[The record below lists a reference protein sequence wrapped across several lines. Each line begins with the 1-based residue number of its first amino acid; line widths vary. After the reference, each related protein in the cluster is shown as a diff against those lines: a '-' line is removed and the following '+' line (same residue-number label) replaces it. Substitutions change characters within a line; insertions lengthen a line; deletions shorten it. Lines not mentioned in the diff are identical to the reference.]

1 MSHVCDGGSGALRR
15 FRLIG
20 VGAKAAII
28 AWEKTHGIMNCHV
41 DSSLEIQ
48 AGNPMKDSGSD
59 AAETRPEEIV
69 VNKERFLRWQ
79 RLAIDQLGFTLNFI
93 LTLTIAAL
101 GYIFAL
107 LKDKE
112 FIPPRCARYS
122 LILSL
127 LSLVIAATCGMWCT
141 INRLRDV
148 QGTAR
153 KLRKS
158 FCAPSSRELRVMG
171 KRTWKLF
178 YTQLWTFSL
187 GIASLAGALLL
198 TYGGKLK

>member
-1 MSHVCDGGSGALRR
+1 MQLADRMAD
-15 FRLIG
+15 
-20 VGAKAAII
+20 A
-28 AWEKTHGIMNCHV
+28 N
-41 DSSLEIQ
+41 
-48 AGNPMKDSGSD
+48 SD
-59 AAETRPEEIV
+59 AIATSQQDIV
-69 VNKERFLRWQ
+69 VNKERFVRWQ

-107 LKDKE
+107 LRDKE
-112 FIPPRCARYS
+112 FIPPPCARYA

-127 LSLVIAATCGMWCT
+127 LSLAIAAISGMWCT

-153 KLRKS
+153 KLRKTVG
-158 FCAPSSRELRVMG
+158 APSSRELRVMG

-178 YTQLWTFSL
+178 YIQLWTFSF
-187 GIASLAGALLL
+187 GMAFLAAALLL
-198 TYGGKLK
+198 TYGGKLE

>member
-1 MSHVCDGGSGALRR
+1 MAD
-15 FRLIG
+15 
-20 VGAKAAII
+20 
-28 AWEKTHGIMNCHV
+28 TN
-41 DSSLEIQ
+41 
-48 AGNPMKDSGSD
+48 SD
-59 AAETRPEEIV
+59 ADIV

-112 FIPPRCARYS
+112 FVPSPCARYA

-127 LSLVIAATCGMWCT
+127 LSLAIAAISGIWCT
-141 INRLRDV
+141 INRLRDF

-153 KLRKS
+153 KLRKTVG
-158 FCAPSSRELRVMG
+158 APSSRELRVMG
-171 KRTWKLF
+171 KRTWKMF
-178 YTQLWTFSL
+178 YTQVWAFSL
-187 GIASLAGALLL
+187 GIAFLAAALLL

>member
-1 MSHVCDGGSGALRR
+1 MEETTSEAAGATPSEDT
-15 FRLIG
+15 
-20 VGAKAAII
+20 VA
-28 AWEKTHGIMNCHV
+28 
-41 DSSLEIQ
+41 
-48 AGNPMKDSGSD
+48 
-59 AAETRPEEIV
+59 
-69 VNKERFLRWQ
+69 NKERFVRWQ

-112 FIPPRCARYS
+112 FLPAHFAKCS

-127 LSLVIAATCGMWCT
+127 VSLAIAAICGMWCT

-153 KLRKS
+153 RIRRTAG
-158 FCAPSSRELRVMG
+158 APSSRELRVMG

-178 YTQLWTFSL
+178 YTKLWTFSL
-187 GIASLAGALLL
+187 GIAFLGVALLL

>member
-1 MSHVCDGGSGALRR
+1 MVDTKSDA
-15 FRLIG
+15 
-20 VGAKAAII
+20 
-28 AWEKTHGIMNCHV
+28 
-41 DSSLEIQ
+41 DSSRDEL
-48 AGNPMKDSGSD
+48 
-59 AAETRPEEIV
+59 
-69 VNKERFLRWQ
+69 VNKERFIRWQ
-79 RLAIDQLGFTLNFI
+79 RLALDQLGFTLNFV

-112 FIPPRCARYS
+112 FLLPSHFAKCS

-127 LSLVIAATCGMWCT
+127 LSLAIAAICGMWCT

-153 KLRKS
+153 KIRRAPD
-158 FCAPSSRELRVMG
+158 APSSRELRVMG

-178 YTQLWTFSL
+178 YTQLWAFSV
-187 GIASLAGALLL
+187 GIAFLVAALLL
-198 TYGGKLK
+198 TFGGKLK

>member
-1 MSHVCDGGSGALRR
+1 MSHVCDGGSGASRR
-15 FRLIG
+15 FRLI
-20 VGAKAAII
+20 VVEAKAAII
-28 AWEKTHGIMNCHV
+28 AWEKTHGIMNRHV
-41 DSSLEIQ
+41 DTSPEGQ
-48 AGNPMKDSGSD
+48 AGNQMKDSESD
-59 AAETRPEEIV
+59 AVETRPEEIV

-127 LSLVIAATCGMWCT
+127 LSLAIAVTCGMWCT

-153 KLRKS
+153 KLRKT
-158 FCAPSSRELRVMG
+158 FGAPSSRELRVMG

-187 GIASLAGALLL
+187 GIAFLATALLL

>member
-1 MSHVCDGGSGALRR
+1 MADT
-15 FRLIG
+15 
-20 VGAKAAII
+20 
-28 AWEKTHGIMNCHV
+28 E
-41 DSSLEIQ
+41 
-48 AGNPMKDSGSD
+48 SD
-59 AAETRPEEIV
+59 ATASSRDEL
-69 VNKERFLRWQ
+69 VNKERFIRWQ
-79 RLAIDQLGFTLNFI
+79 RLALDQLGFTLNFV

-112 FIPPRCARYS
+112 FLPPHFAKCS

-127 LSLVIAATCGMWCT
+127 VSLAIAAICGMWCT

-153 KLRKS
+153 RIRKTAG
-158 FCAPSSRELRVMG
+158 APSSRELRVMG

-187 GIASLAGALLL
+187 GIAFLGTAVLL

>member
-1 MSHVCDGGSGALRR
+1 MED
-15 FRLIG
+15 
-20 VGAKAAII
+20 
-28 AWEKTHGIMNCHV
+28 TN
-41 DSSLEIQ
+41 
-48 AGNPMKDSGSD
+48 SD
-59 AAETRPEEIV
+59 AVTTNQETV
-69 VNKERFLRWQ
+69 ADKERFVRWQ
-79 RLAIDQLGFTLNFI
+79 RLAIDQLSFTLNFI

-107 LKDKE
+107 LKEKE
-112 FIPPRCARYS
+112 FIPSPCARYA

-127 LSLVIAATCGMWCT
+127 LSLAIAAVCGMWCT

-153 KLRKS
+153 KLRKAVG
-158 FCAPSSRELRVMG
+158 APSSRELRVMG

-178 YTQLWTFSL
+178 YTQLVTFSL
-187 GIASLAGALLL
+187 GIAFLGTALLL

>member
-1 MSHVCDGGSGALRR
+1 MAD
-15 FRLIG
+15 RL
-20 VGAKAAII
+20 ADA
-28 AWEKTHGIMNCHV
+28 N
-41 DSSLEIQ
+41 
-48 AGNPMKDSGSD
+48 SD
-59 AAETRPEEIV
+59 ATTTSQQDIV
-69 VNKERFLRWQ
+69 VNKERFVRWQ

-112 FIPPRCARYS
+112 FIPSPYARYTM
-122 LILSL
+122 ILSL
-127 LSLVIAATCGMWCT
+127 SSLAIAAISGMWCT

-153 KLRKS
+153 KLRKTVG
-158 FCAPSSRELRVMG
+158 APSSRELRVMG

-178 YTQLWTFSL
+178 YTQFWTFSL
-187 GIASLAGALLL
+187 GIASLAVALLL
-198 TYGGKLK
+198 TDGGKLK

>member
-1 MSHVCDGGSGALRR
+1 MAD
-15 FRLIG
+15 
-20 VGAKAAII
+20 
-28 AWEKTHGIMNCHV
+28 TNT
-41 DSSLEIQ
+41 
-48 AGNPMKDSGSD
+48 D
-59 AAETRPEEIV
+59 AVVTPQEETV
-69 VNKERFLRWQ
+69 ADKERFVRWQ

-112 FIPPRCARYS
+112 FIPTRYARYS

-127 LSLVIAATCGMWCT
+127 VSLAIAAICGMACT

-153 KLRKS
+153 RLRKS
-158 FCAPSSRELRVMG
+158 VGAPSSRELRIMG
-171 KRTWKLF
+171 KRTWKMF
-178 YTQLWTFSL
+178 YTQLVTFSS
-187 GIASLAGALLL
+187 GITFLAIALLL

>member
-1 MSHVCDGGSGALRR
+1 M
-15 FRLIG
+15 
-20 VGAKAAII
+20 
-28 AWEKTHGIMNCHV
+28 EKTTPGA
-41 DSSLEIQ
+41 
-48 AGNPMKDSGSD
+48 AGTTPSADTV
-59 AAETRPEEIV
+59 A
-69 VNKERFLRWQ
+69 NKERFVRWQ

-112 FIPPRCARYS
+112 FLPSHFAKCS

-127 LSLVIAATCGMWCT
+127 ASLAIAAICGMWCT

-153 KLRKS
+153 RIRRTAG
-158 FCAPSSRELRVMG
+158 APSSRELRVMG

-187 GIASLAGALLL
+187 GIAFLGVALLL

>member
-1 MSHVCDGGSGALRR
+1 M
-15 FRLIG
+15 
-20 VGAKAAII
+20 
-28 AWEKTHGIMNCHV
+28 ENKT
-41 DSSLEIQ
+41 
-48 AGNPMKDSGSD
+48 SD
-59 AAETRPEEIV
+59 ANTSSRDEL
-69 VNKERFLRWQ
+69 VNKERFVRWQ
-79 RLAIDQLGFTLNFI
+79 RLAIDQLGFTLNFV

-112 FIPPRCARYS
+112 FIPSCVAKYS

-127 LSLVIAATCGMWCT
+127 LSLAIAAICGMWCT

-153 KLRKS
+153 RIRKTEG
-158 FCAPSSRELRVMG
+158 APSSRELRVMG

-178 YTQLWTFSL
+178 YAQLVTFSL
-187 GIASLAGALLL
+187 GIASLVAALLL

>member
-1 MSHVCDGGSGALRR
+1 MEETASE
-15 FRLIG
+15 
-20 VGAKAAII
+20 AAGTTPPEDTI
-28 AWEKTHGIMNCHV
+28 A
-41 DSSLEIQ
+41 
-48 AGNPMKDSGSD
+48 
-59 AAETRPEEIV
+59 
-69 VNKERFLRWQ
+69 NKEQFVRWQ

-107 LKDKE
+107 LKDNE
-112 FIPPRCARYS
+112 FLPSYFAKCS

-127 LSLVIAATCGMWCT
+127 VSLAIAAMCGMWCT

-153 KLRKS
+153 RIRRTAGAS
-158 FCAPSSRELRVMG
+158 SSRELRIMG

-187 GIASLAGALLL
+187 GIAFLGMAMLL